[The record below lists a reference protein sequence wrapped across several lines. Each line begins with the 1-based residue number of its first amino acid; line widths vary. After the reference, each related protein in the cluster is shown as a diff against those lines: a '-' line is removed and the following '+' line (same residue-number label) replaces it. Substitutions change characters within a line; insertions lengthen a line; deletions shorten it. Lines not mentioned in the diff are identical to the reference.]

1 MRREIAPR
9 DPNAI
14 SSRIRKLIWSLAIPL
29 CVLSLFILMLFL
41 IYSLQYAQISSNIS
55 TASLFNQNFKDEVDL
70 KMYYFVIGS
79 SDETPDDEVNTAEE
93 LAARL
98 LADTRNRDSRR
109 AASSV
114 LNLCGNLKDCIA
126 DIKATDGYDLRIH
139 QLETNIYVVTQ
150 LIEEYMYTYLYHE
163 AGELAMLRQTQNA
176 WLAAGLILSA
186 GVMLL
191 VIVVSLRRSF
201 QITRSITQPI
211 DDLYSRVVE
220 IGQGERSARP
230 PVEAEDS
237 KLRALGEGLE
247 EMVTRLNEQMELN
260 QREQDRLRSMEL
272 ALVQA
277 QINPH
282 FLYNTL
288 DAIVWLVET
297 GKNEKAVEMVSSLST
312 YFRSFLSNGK
322 DIITLREEAL
332 HVRSYLEIQQVRYSD
347 ILRYELDMD
356 PALEK
361 CRIPK
366 LTLQPLA
373 ENALYHGI
381 KAKRGGGSITVG
393 SRREGDFAVVTV
405 RDTGIGMPPEKLR
418 QLRESLE
425 SDEGQGFG
433 LLASY
438 KRLKLMYADAL
449 DFQIDSEEGSGT
461 LVTIRFPAC
470 GEDEK

>member
-1 MRREIAPR
+1 MRRETSPR
-9 DPNAI
+9 DPAAI

-29 CVLSLFILMLFL
+29 CVLAVFILLLFL

-55 TASLFNQNFKDEVDL
+55 TASQFNQNFKDEVDL

-79 SDETPDDEVNTAEE
+79 SDETPDDEVNTAEK
-93 LAARL
+93 LAAKL

-139 QLETNIYVVTQ
+139 QLETNIYVITQ

-163 AGELAMLRQTQNA
+163 AGALAALRHTQNA

-186 GVMLL
+186 GIVLV
-191 VIVVSLRRSF
+191 VIVTSLRRSF

-220 IGQGERSARP
+220 IGEGDLSARP

-237 KLRALGEGLE
+237 KLRALGEGVE
-247 EMVTRLNEQMELN
+247 EMVTRLNEQMALN
-260 QREQDRLRSMEL
+260 RQEQDRLRSMEL

-297 GKNEKAVEMVSSLST
+297 GKNDEAVEMVSSLST

-322 DIITLREEAL
+322 DIVSLREEAL

-347 ILRYELDMD
+347 ILRYEIAMD
-356 PALEK
+356 PSLDE

-381 KAKRGGGSITVG
+381 KAKRSGGVITIS
-393 SRREGDFAVVTV
+393 SRALGDRAVVTV
-405 RDTGIGMPPEKLR
+405 RDTGNGMPEEKLR

-433 LLASY
+433 LQASY
-438 KRLKLMYADAL
+438 KRLKLMYGEAL
-449 DFQIDSEEGSGT
+449 DFQIESEEGSGT
-461 LVTIRFPAC
+461 SITLCFPAQR
-470 GEDEK
+470 EEET